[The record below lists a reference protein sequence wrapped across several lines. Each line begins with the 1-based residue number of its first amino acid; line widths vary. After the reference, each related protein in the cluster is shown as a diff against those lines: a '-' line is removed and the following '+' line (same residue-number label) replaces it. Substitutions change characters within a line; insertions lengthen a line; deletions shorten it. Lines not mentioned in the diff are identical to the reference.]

1 MMHTARAPPSVM
13 GAFTRAVR
21 GGTPRHPAISS
32 KQGVSPEAQPA
43 PAA

>member
-1 MMHTARAPPSVM
+1 MKSTARAPPSAM

-32 KQGVSPEAQPA
+32 MQGVSPEAQPA